1 MSGLVAAHQPNFLP
15 WLGYFDKL
23 ARADVFVVLDDVQF
37 PRTGRGTWTNRTQVL
52 VNGKGHWLTVPVR
65 RDFNGSRAI
74 SAMEIDESQ
83 GWRDKR
89 IKTIRMAY
97 GRAPGFEEV
106 WETLEPLLMN
116 SVSNLAEYNL
126 SLIYGIG
133 SRLGIDTS
141 KIVLGSELRPVG
153 HSTDMLIEIVKKVG
167 GDEYL
172 AGGGAAGYQE
182 DAKFAGSNVRVQYQR
197 FVQLPYRQHGSAA
210 FVPGLS
216 ILDVLMNRGI
226 SGTRSSLEELSS

>member
-1 MSGLVAAHQPNFLP
+1 MSRLVAAHQPNFLP

-52 VNGKGHWLTVPVR
+52 VNGRAHWLTIPVR

-89 IKTIRMAY
+89 AKTIRMAY
-97 GRAPGFEEV
+97 GRAPGFGEV
-106 WETLEPLLMN
+106 WDTLEPLLMN

-126 SLIYGIG
+126 ALIYGIG
-133 SRLGIDTS
+133 SSLGIDTS
-141 KIVLGSELRPVG
+141 KIVKGSDIRAQGSATE
-153 HSTDMLIEIVKKVG
+153 MLISTVRAVG
-167 GDEYL
+167 GDAYL
-172 AGGGAAGYQE
+172 SGGGASGYQE
-182 DAKFAGSNVRVQYQR
+182 DAKFDESGVVLREQAFVEPVRD
-197 FVQLPYRQHGSAA
+197 QHGAEH
-210 FVPGLS
+210 FVAGLS
-216 ILDVLMNRGI
+216 VLDSLMNLGFD
-226 SGTRSSLEELSS
+226 GTRDLLTG

>member
-1 MSGLVAAHQPNFLP
+1 
-15 WLGYFDKL
+15 
-23 ARADVFVVLDDVQF
+23 
-37 PRTGRGTWTNRTQVL
+37 
-52 VNGKGHWLTVPVR
+52 
-65 RDFNGSRAI
+65 
-74 SAMEIDESQ
+74 MEIDESQ